1 MLYPNHIADKL
12 GFTEIKNHLK
22 ECCLSD
28 MGRSIVESMRFISK
42 FDELKKLLHQTEEFR
57 QILEHDAPFPSSNY
71 LPIKEFATQVKT
83 EGAFLDE
90 EELLALSLA
99 LKTIFDILN
108 YFGQRPELYPLLNQ
122 FLADMPVEK
131 SLLTGIEKVIDDT
144 GKLRPD
150 ASPEYREINRQM
162 VALERDARRKV
173 DQQHKEAQKQGWSGD
188 GSLTIRDGRMCIPI
202 LAEYKRKLKG
212 FIHDESATGQT
223 VYLEPA
229 DVFEI
234 NNQLRDLEF
243 EKRREKIRILKMVA
257 SNLREF
263 YPLLLSYHS
272 LLSKIDFIR
281 AKAVLARMLDASLP
295 ELLERSECVVYKARH
310 PLLYLNFKK
319 TGGKVVPLDMQI
331 DDENRMILVS
341 GPNAGGKSVCLKT
354 IGLLQVM
361 LQSGLLIP
369 VDPSS
374 KLGLYQHIL
383 IDIGDDQSIESDLST
398 YSAHLS
404 NMKLFVERADS
415 STLILIDEFGTGTDP
430 LFGGPI
436 AEAVLQVLNE
446 KKVRGI
452 ITTHYSNLKNFAGS
466 QAGIVNASMLFDTV
480 NLQPM
485 YRLEI
490 GKPGSSYAFEIA
502 RKIGL
507 PQRVLTLAHDKISE
521 EQKRVDYLLV
531 NLEKDQVRLLDQ
543 EQKVSVMQRK
553 LATLLRENE
562 TLKSFLDDNKKKL
575 LTEAKKEAELIIRSA
590 NKLVEST
597 INDIKVNKA
606 DKELTKLSRLILEEE
621 LEKLKPEPAMQI
633 EEPVKKEKKEE
644 LKEGDW
650 VTIEGQETPGQ
661 IISTG
666 RDNAV
671 VSMGSLRTVV
681 KLNRVSR
688 LDKKEEKKI
697 ARSSYLNHITENMMS
712 FSPELDVRGRRG
724 EDAIYELERFLDR
737 ALMLNIS
744 NLKIIHGKGDG
755 ILRKMIREYLKKFPV
770 TSRVEDEHADRGGD
784 GITYV
789 YFSAK

>member
-1 MLYPNHIADKL
+1 MLYPSHIADKL

-22 ECCLSD
+22 DCCLSD
-28 MGRSIVESMRFISK
+28 MGRKMVEGMRFMSR
-42 FDELKKLLHQTEEFR
+42 FEELNKLLRQTDEFKR
-57 QILEHDAPFPSSNY
+57 ILENDDPFPSSNY
-71 LPIKEFATQVKT
+71 LPLKELAMQVKT
-83 EGAFLDE
+83 EGAFLPE
-90 EELLALSLA
+90 EDLLAMSLA

-108 YFGQRPELYPLLNQ
+108 YCTSRIETYPLLNQ
-122 FLADMPVEK
+122 FIADIPVEK
-131 SLLTGIEKVIDDT
+131 SLLRDIEKVIDET

-150 ASPEYREINRQM
+150 ASPEYSALTRQISG
-162 VALERDARRKV
+162 LERDARRKV
-173 DQQHKEAQKQGWSGD
+173 DQQYKEAQKQGWSGD
-188 GSLTIRDGRMCIPI
+188 GSLTVRDGRMCIPI

-212 FIHDESATGQT
+212 YIHDESATGQT

-229 DVFEI
+229 EVFEI

-243 EKRREKIRILKMVA
+243 EKRREKIRILKQVA
-257 SNLREF
+257 AGLREF
-263 YPLLLSYHS
+263 FPLLLSYHS
-272 LLSKIDFIR
+272 MLSKIDFIR
-281 AKAVLARMLDASLP
+281 AKAVLAGMLDASLP
-295 ELLERSECVVYKARH
+295 EVHDSSACRILRARH

-319 TGGKVVPLDMQI
+319 SGGQVVPLDLEMDI
-331 DDENRMILVS
+331 NTRMVLVS

-354 IGLLQVM
+354 IGLLQLM

-369 VDPSS
+369 VDASS
-374 KLGLYQHIL
+374 SFGIYQKIL
-383 IDIGDDQSIESDLST
+383 VDIGDEQSIESDLST
-398 YSAHLS
+398 YSAHLG
-404 NMKLFVERADS
+404 NMKLFVEKSDDR
-415 STLILIDEFGTGTDP
+415 TLVLIDEFGTGTDP
-430 LFGGPI
+430 QFGGPI

-452 ITTHYSNLKNFAGS
+452 ITTHYSNLKIFAGS
-466 QAGIVNASMLFDTV
+466 QEGLVNASMLFDTV
-480 NLQPM
+480 HLQPL
-485 YRLEI
+485 YKLEV

-507 PQRVLTLAHDKISE
+507 PQRVLDLAWKKIGE
-521 EQKRVDYLLV
+521 EQKRIEHLLIS
-531 NLEKDQVRLLDQ
+531 LEKDQVKLVNQ
-543 EQKVSVMQRK
+543 EILVGNMQRK
-553 LATLLRENE
+553 LAVLLEENE
-562 TLKSFLDDNKKKL
+562 TLQTFLDDNRKKL
-575 LTEAKKEAELIIRSA
+575 LTEAKKEAEYIIRNA

-606 DKELTKLSRLILEEE
+606 DKDLTRLSRQKLEVE
-621 LEKLKPEPAMQI
+621 LEKLKPAE
-633 EEPVKKEKKEE
+633 VKVTETLIPEKKEE

-650 VTIEGQETPGQ
+650 VLIEGQDNPGR
-661 IISTG
+661 IISTS

-671 VSMGSLRTVV
+671 IAMGELRTVV
-681 KLNRVSR
+681 KLKRLTR

-697 ARSSYLNHITENMMS
+697 ARSSYLNHITENMIM

-724 EDAIYELERFLDR
+724 EDALNELERFLDR

-789 YFSAK
+789 YFQAH

>member
-22 ECCLSD
+22 ECCLSE
-28 MGRSIVESMRFISK
+28 MGRSIVESMRFLSK
-42 FDELKKLLHQTEEFR
+42 FDELKKLLQQTEEFR

-71 LPIKEFATQVKT
+71 LPVKEFAIQVKT

-90 EELLALSLA
+90 EELLALSFA
-99 LKTIFDILN
+99 LKTIFDILK
-108 YFGQRPELYPLLNQ
+108 YFTDRPELYPLLHQ

-131 SLLTGIEKVIDDT
+131 SLLTSIEKVIDET

-150 ASPEYREINRQM
+150 ASPEYREISKQISS
-162 VALERDARRKV
+162 LERDARRKV

-243 EKRREKIRILKMVA
+243 EKRREKIRILKQVA

-295 ELLERSECVVYKARH
+295 ELLENSSCEIWSARH

-319 TGGKVVPLDMQI
+319 TGGTVVPLDLKI

-374 KLGLYQHIL
+374 KFGLYQHIL

-404 NMKLFVERADS
+404 NMKLFVERSDA

-430 LFGGPI
+430 QFGGPI

-466 QAGIVNASMLFDTV
+466 QKGIVNASMLFDTAH
-480 NLQPM
+480 LQPL
-485 YRLEI
+485 YRLEV

-507 PQRVLTLAHDKISE
+507 PQRVLQLAHEKISE
-521 EQKRVDYLLV
+521 EQKRVDHLLV
-531 NLEKDQVRLLDQ
+531 SLEQDKVKLFDQ
-543 EQKVSVMQRK
+543 ELKVSVMQRK
-553 LATLLRENE
+553 LATLLKENE
-562 TLKSFLDDNKKKL
+562 ILKSFLDDNKKKL
-575 LTEAKKEAELIIRSA
+575 LTEAKKEAELIIRNA

-621 LEKLKPEPAMQI
+621 LEKLKPEPVISLA
-633 EEPVKKEKKEE
+633 ELTKEKKEE

-650 VTIEGQETPGQ
+650 VLIEGQENPGQ

-681 KLNRVSR
+681 KLNRVKR

-697 ARSSYLNHITENMMS
+697 ARSSYLNHITENMIS

-724 EDAIYELERFLDR
+724 EEAIYELERFLDR